1 MHSDFWKKLNEQ
13 FDRIHLQ
20 DTEIKTKSGT
30 IYINPNVKLILGW
43 LIFMILVVIFLAVC
57 KPFSKKDAGDGT
69 GNQGNEQS
77 SENLGQSDAEFLR
90 NEYPEVNSFIENYMQ
105 ALTNCDINLLGTMV
119 VDSSQFNEEMLQKRK
134 QFIVGYSNIDCYTK
148 PGLSEGSYV
157 VYAVMNT
164 QIQGVNAQP
173 LSLHQFYL
181 IPSEYGGFLQDNTS
195 STDPDIEAYLD
206 KVNKEPDV
214 KDLMDRVNKNNDDAA
229 QADETLKAF
238 YDMMNG
244 TAE

>member
-30 IYINPNVKLILGW
+30 IYINPNLKLILCW
-43 LIFMILVVIFLAVC
+43 LIFMILVVIFLVVC
-57 KPFSKKDAGDGT
+57 KPFSKKDTDSQAGVPEK
-69 GNQGNEQS
+69 EQS
-77 SENLGQSDAEFLR
+77 SSELGQSDAEFLR